1 MQSLKVFQSRKML
14 ALGLLGFASG
24 LPLYLTNDTLKAW
37 MTEAGVSLS
46 SIGLFSLVALP
57 YSLKFLWSPLLD
69 RYVPPIWGRRRGW
82 LLITQ
87 IGLTL
92 AIAAMALQQPQRALQ
107 MLAVNALVIAFFSAS
122 QDIAVDAHRTD
133 LLAPAEMGAGTA
145 VYLMGYRAAII
156 LVGAGALIL
165 ADYLP
170 WGLVYLLMAG
180 LMATCIL
187 VTAFAPEPELVAP
200 PSSLAEAVYLPF
212 RDFLQRFGWRQ
223 GLAILLFVVL
233 YRYGDAL
240 VNSLTTPFLLQLGF
254 SKTAIGT
261 IRVGMGMVASIVG
274 ALTGGAILSQIG
286 INRSLWVFGGL
297 QTLSNLAY
305 LGLAQL
311 GQNYLAMVLTINIE
325 NFCGGLGTAG
335 FLAFLMSLCNRQFSA
350 TQYALLSSLVAVSR
364 DLLTA
369 PAGKIAESLGW
380 SGFFLFTVAAA
391 LPGLLLLPFFAPWN
405 AQRQ

>member
-1 MQSLKVFQSRKML
+1 MQSFKVFQSRKML
-14 ALGLLGFASG
+14 ALALLGFASG
-24 LPLYLTNDTLKAW
+24 LPLYLTGDTLKAW
-37 MTEAGVSLS
+37 MSEAGVSLG

-92 AIAAMALQQPQRALQ
+92 AIAAMALQQPQQALQ
-107 MLAVNALVIAFFSAS
+107 LVAVNALAIAFFSAS

-133 LLAPAEMGAGTA
+133 SLAPAEMGAGTA

-165 ADYLP
+165 ADHLP
-170 WGLVYLLMAG
+170 WNVVYLLLAG

-187 VTAFAPEPELVAP
+187 FTAFATEPEATP
-200 PSSLAEAVYLPF
+200 PATLFDAVYLPF
-212 RDFLQRFGWRQ
+212 RDFVQRFGWRR
-223 GLAILLFVVL
+223 GLAILLFVML

-240 VNSLTTPFLLQLGF
+240 VNSLTTPFLLELGF
-254 SKTAIGT
+254 TKTAIGT

-286 INRSLWVFGGL
+286 INRSLWIFGGL

-305 LGLAQL
+305 WGLAQL
-311 GQNYLAMVLTINIE
+311 GQNYPAMVLTINIE

-364 DLLTA
+364 DILTA
-369 PAGKIAESLGW
+369 PSGKIAESLGW
-380 SGFFLFTVAAA
+380 PGFFLFTVVAA
-391 LPGLLLLPFFAPWN
+391 LPGLLLLPLFAPWN
-405 AQRQ
+405 PKRE

>member
-1 MQSLKVFQSRKML
+1 MQSFKVFRSRRML

-37 MTEAGVSLS
+37 MTEAGVSLGA
-46 SIGLFSLVALP
+46 IGLFSLVALP

-87 IGLTL
+87 VALTL
-92 AIAAMALQQPQRALQ
+92 AIAAMSLQQPQQALQ
-107 MLAVNALVIAFFSAS
+107 LVAVNAIAIAFFSAS

-133 LLAPAEMGAGTA
+133 SLAPAEMGAGTA
-145 VYLMGYRAAII
+145 VYLIGYRAAII

-165 ADYLP
+165 ADHLP
-170 WGLVYLLMAG
+170 WNLVYLVLAG
-180 LMATCIL
+180 LMASCVL
-187 VTAFAPEPELVAP
+187 FTAFAAEPEANPPATLVD
-200 PSSLAEAVYLPF
+200 AVYLPF
-212 RDFLQRFGWRQ
+212 RDFLQRFGWRR
-223 GLAILLFVVL
+223 GAAILLFVVL

-254 SKTAIGT
+254 TKTTIGT

-274 ALTGGAILSQIG
+274 ALSGGAILSQIG
-286 INRSLWVFGGL
+286 INRSLWLFGGL

-305 LGLAQL
+305 WGLAQL
-311 GQNYLAMVLTINIE
+311 GPSYPALVLTINVE

-364 DLLTA
+364 DILTA

-380 SGFFLFTVAAA
+380 PGFFLFTVGAA
-391 LPGLLLLPFFAPWN
+391 LPGLLLLPLFAPWT
-405 AQRQ
+405 AAHD

>member
-1 MQSLKVFQSRKML
+1 MQSFKVFQSRTML
-14 ALGLLGFASG
+14 ALALLGFASG
-24 LPLYLTNDTLKAW
+24 LPLYLTSDTLKAW

-69 RYVPPIWGRRRGW
+69 RYVPPFLGRRRGW
-82 LLITQ
+82 LVITQ
-87 IGLTL
+87 AALTL
-92 AIAAMALQQPQRALQ
+92 AIAAMALQQPQQALP
-107 MLAVNALVIAFFSAS
+107 LVAVNALVIAFFSAS

-133 LLAPAEMGAGTA
+133 SLTPAEMGAGTA

-165 ADYLP
+165 ADHLP
-170 WGLVYLLMAG
+170 WGMVYLILAG
-180 LMATCIL
+180 LMASCL
-187 VTAFAPEPELVAP
+187 LFTAFAPEPESGTP

-212 RDFLQRFGWRQ
+212 RDFLQRLGWQQ
-223 GLAILLFVVL
+223 GLAILLFVML

-240 VNSLTTPFLLQLGF
+240 VNSMTTPFLLQLGF
-254 SKTAIGT
+254 TKTAIGT
-261 IRVGMGMVASIVG
+261 IRVGMGMVASILG

-286 INRSLWVFGGL
+286 INRSLWLFGGL

-305 LGLAQL
+305 FGLAQL
-311 GQNYLAMVLTINIE
+311 GQNYPAMVLTINIE

-364 DLLTA
+364 DIFTA

-380 SGFFLFTVAAA
+380 PNFFLFTVVAA
-391 LPGLLLLPFFAPWN
+391 LPGLLLLPFFAPWKTE
-405 AQRQ
+405 R

>member
-24 LPLYLTNDTLKAW
+24 LPLYLTSDTLKAW

-69 RYVPPIWGRRRGW
+69 RYMPPIWGRRRGW

-87 IGLTL
+87 LGLTL
-92 AIAAMALQQPQRALQ
+92 AIAAMALQSPQSLRLV
-107 MLAVNALVIAFFSAS
+107 AVNALVIAFFSAS

-133 LLAPAEMGAGTA
+133 ILAPAEMGAGTA

-240 VNSLTTPFLLQLGF
+240 VNSLTTPFLLQIGF

-261 IRVGMGMVASIVG
+261 VRVGMGMVASIVG

-286 INRSLWVFGGL
+286 INRSLWLFGGL

-311 GQNYLAMVLTINIE
+311 GQNDLAMVLTINIE

-364 DLLTA
+364 DVLTA